1 MVFHWLRME
10 DREMLELKESVSE
23 EMSVRMEELGDWEVA
38 RFSGC
43 EGRGVSREEGE
54 SRFLDGVGVGV
65 IGVTDFTGVIDV
77 ADFIGVS
84 DGTDFTGVIDA
95 IDFTGVIDTI
105 DFTGVADTTDFTD
118 TIGAT
123 SPFLFSTSPFL
134 PLLPLSFCLSKK
146 EGMGVTTEVTC
157 MWVLLASTA
166 DRNTS
171 WKATNNTS
179 SLNNRICFLSVL
191 KLMS

>member
-1 MVFHWLRME
+1 M
-10 DREMLELKESVSE
+10 
-23 EMSVRMEELGDWEVA
+23 
-38 RFSGC
+38 
-43 EGRGVSREEGE
+43 
-54 SRFLDGVGVGV
+54 GV
-65 IGVTDFTGVIDV
+65 IGVIDVIDFRGVIDVIEFRGVIDATDFTGV
-77 ADFIGVS
+77 
-84 DGTDFTGVIDA
+84 TG
-95 IDFTGVIDTI
+95 
-105 DFTGVADTTDFTD
+105 TTDFTD
-118 TIGAT
+118 AIGAT
-123 SPFLFSTSPFL
+123 SLFL

>member
-1 MVFHWLRME
+1 M
-10 DREMLELKESVSE
+10 
-23 EMSVRMEELGDWEVA
+23 
-38 RFSGC
+38 
-43 EGRGVSREEGE
+43 
-54 SRFLDGVGVGV
+54 GV
-65 IGVTDFTGVIDV
+65 IGVIDFRGVIDVTDFKGVTDIIDFTGVTGTTDFTGV
-77 ADFIGVS
+77 
-84 DGTDFTGVIDA
+84 TG
-95 IDFTGVIDTI
+95 
-105 DFTGVADTTDFTD
+105 TTDFTD
-118 TIGAT
+118 AIGTTDFTDAIGAT
-123 SPFLFSTSPFL
+123 SLFLS
-134 PLLPLSFCLSKK
+134 LSFCLSKK

>member
-1 MVFHWLRME
+1 M
-10 DREMLELKESVSE
+10 
-23 EMSVRMEELGDWEVA
+23 
-38 RFSGC
+38 
-43 EGRGVSREEGE
+43 
-54 SRFLDGVGVGV
+54 GV
-65 IGVTDFTGVIDV
+65 IGVIDFRGVTGVTDFKGVIDV
-77 ADFIGVS
+77 
-84 DGTDFTGVIDA
+84 TDFKGVTDI
-95 IDFTGVIDTI
+95 IDFTGV
-105 DFTGVADTTDFTD
+105 TGTTDFTD
-118 TIGAT
+118 AIGAT
-123 SPFLFSTSPFL
+123 SLFLS
-134 PLLPLSFCLSKK
+134 LSFCLSKK

>member
-1 MVFHWLRME
+1 M
-10 DREMLELKESVSE
+10 
-23 EMSVRMEELGDWEVA
+23 
-38 RFSGC
+38 
-43 EGRGVSREEGE
+43 
-54 SRFLDGVGVGV
+54 GV
-65 IGVTDFTGVIDV
+65 IGVTDFKGVIDV
-77 ADFIGVS
+77 
-84 DGTDFTGVIDA
+84 TDFRGVIDVTDFKGVTDI
-95 IDFTGVIDTI
+95 IDFTGV
-105 DFTGVADTTDFTD
+105 TGTTDFTD
-118 TIGAT
+118 AIGAT
-123 SPFLFSTSPFL
+123 SLFLS
-134 PLLPLSFCLSKK
+134 LSFSLSKK